1 MMKHAVPKSL
11 KRAGVVAVLAGLI
24 LVASGVVSG
33 SFLLIGLGYLD
44 NYFGSNIGPGQVV
57 LQYTILI
64 LTFLVGL
71 GGISVIFGGAL
82 LLRKHGTLG
91 RFLIGLGGGGAIF
104 GLLFAMA
111 EAIYVSGFSAPIFY
125 QPFFTLYWIGAI
137 LATVSIFMS
146 RRDPTT
152 KPII

>member
-1 MMKHAVPKSL
+1 MVKRAVPRSL

-33 SFLLIGLGYLD
+33 SFLLTGLGYLD
-44 NYFGSNIGPGQVV
+44 NYFGSSIGPGEVV

-71 GGISVIFGGAL
+71 GGISVIVGGAL

-104 GLLFAMA
+104 GLLFGMV
-111 EAIYVSGFSAPIFY
+111 EAIYVSGFSAPIF
-125 QPFFTLYWIGAI
+125 
-137 LATVSIFMS
+137 
-146 RRDPTT
+146 
-152 KPII
+152 